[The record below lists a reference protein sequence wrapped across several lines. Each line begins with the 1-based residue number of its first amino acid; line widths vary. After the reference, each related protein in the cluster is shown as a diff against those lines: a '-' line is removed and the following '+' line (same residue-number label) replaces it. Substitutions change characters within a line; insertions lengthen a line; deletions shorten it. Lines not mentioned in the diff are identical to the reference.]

1 MSRGFG
7 NYSLSAFDNQRAGFK
22 SCECPVCLKN
32 YTILQVFQKHEDCHT
47 SVEVEVGIR
56 HGSVGVH
63 QLKNND
69 WISDRYMDTI
79 IQYLIRKE
87 KNVRVWL
94 GTRILRSNKYGYRY
108 KIEEENLAKFMEK
121 SQLID

>member
-47 SVEVEVGIR
+47 SVEVKVEIR
-56 HGSVGVH
+56 HGNVGVP
-63 QLKNND
+63 QVKING

-79 IQYLIRKE
+79 IQLE
-87 KNVRVWL
+87 NNVRVWL